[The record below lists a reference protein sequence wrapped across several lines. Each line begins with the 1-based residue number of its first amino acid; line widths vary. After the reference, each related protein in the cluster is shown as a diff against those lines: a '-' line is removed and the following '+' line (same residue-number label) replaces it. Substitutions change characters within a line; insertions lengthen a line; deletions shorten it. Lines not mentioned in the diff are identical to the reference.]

1 VISPAAADLLGVL
14 AYSELCA
21 FERNAADAAG
31 APSLVDKVELA
42 RLSRHEHDHF
52 EQLCVYLSSQGI
64 EPLSALEPFVVAWDT
79 FHSNMAP
86 RDWLEGLIKTY
97 VGDGIAADFYREV
110 SAYLDTDTA
119 ALINEVVSD
128 SQRSEYMTSRL
139 REAIAEDPKV
149 AGRLALW
156 GRRLMGEMI
165 SQATLVAGSR
175 PALQEMFTEQADQV
189 EGLINRLTVEHSRRM
204 DALGLAS

>member
-1 VISPAAADLLGVL
+1 MISSAATDLLGVL

-21 FERNAADAAG
+21 FERNAVDAAA
-31 APSLVDKVELA
+31 APTLTDKVELA
-42 RLSRHEHDHF
+42 RLARHEHEHF
-52 EQLCVYLSSQGI
+52 EQMCAYLTSQGI
-64 EPLSALEPFVVAWDT
+64 EPLGAIEPFVQAWDT
-79 FHSNMAP
+79 YHANMAP

-110 SAYLDTDTA
+110 SAYLDADTA
-119 ALINEVVSD
+119 ALIKDVVSD
-128 SQRSEYMTSRL
+128 SQRSEYMTTRL
-139 REAIAEDPKV
+139 REAIATDPKV

-175 PALQEMFTEQADQV
+175 PALREMFAEQADQV